1 MKMLPIIQSLWIG
14 SRLSTM
20 EKLCIVSFM
29 KQGHIFHLYTYGEAA
44 EVPQGTIVKDANE
57 IIPSDKI
64 FKYKDYDSYAGFANM
79 FRYKLL
85 FEKGGY
91 WVDMDNICL
100 QSFDGDQEYVFSSQR
115 PKNPVSE
122 YILQEPNN
130 GVIRVPKGSEI
141 MAFCY
146 EEAAQKDKDKI
157 IWGET
162 GPKLLEK
169 AVEKYR
175 LNAYVAKPEVYCAVN
190 WWEWDRFIDGM
201 VDKTIL
207 SNARSVHLWNEM
219 WRRHGVD
226 KECQFHKDSLYEYF
240 KSRYLG
246 TVYDE
251 TRPAFTLNKHLKKYN
266 NKEID
271 MIRDSAIALE
281 KTNIKLA
288 YALMLI
294 AHKGRPD
301 GKFIKKKL
309 EEYNQLLTSSV

>member
-1 MKMLPIIQSLWIG
+1 MTKLPIIQSLWIG

-20 EKLCIVSFM
+20 EKLCIVSFI
-29 KQGHIFHLYTYGEAA
+29 KQGHAFHLYTYGEVA

-57 IIPSDKI
+57 IIASDKI
-64 FKYKDYDSYAGFANM
+64 FKYKDHNSYAGFANM

-100 QSFDGDQEYVFSSQR
+100 EPFDSEQEYVFSSQR

-146 EEAAQKDKDKI
+146 KEAAQKDKNKI
-157 IWGET
+157 KWGET

-169 AVEKYR
+169 AVEKYG
-175 LNAYVAKPEVYCAVN
+175 LNAHVAKPEVYCAVN
-190 WWEWDRFIDGM
+190 WWEWDRFIDGT
-201 VDKTIL
+201 VGKNIL

-219 WRRHGVD
+219 WRRHGID

-240 KSRYLG
+240 KSRYLDS
-246 TVYDE
+246 VYDE
-251 TRPAFTLNKHLKKYN
+251 TRPVFTLNKHLKNYN
-266 NKEID
+266 NQEVD
-271 MIRDSAIALE
+271 TIRDSAIALE

-288 YALMLI
+288 YELMCI
-294 AHKGRPD
+294 AHNGRPN

-309 EEYNQLLTSSV
+309 EEYKQLLMQPV